1 MSWLPGKN
9 PMLYLYTRRLAIR
22 TFEATPAPR
31 TLYGETAPSLGTV
44 ADLERTLRTYKVRY
58 LVKMPVDA
66 EDKKEVDRL
75 LDGLQQRYPDWVKTV
90 WVGQDRRFAV
100 LALGQEK

>member
-1 MSWLPGKN
+1 
-9 PMLYLYTRRLAIR
+9 MLYLYTGRISIR

-31 TLYGETAPSLGTV
+31 SLYGEAAPSLGTV
-44 ADLERTLRTYKVRY
+44 ADLGRTLRTYQVRY
-58 LVKMPVDA
+58 VVKMPVDTQVA
-66 EDKKEVDRL
+66 KEVNRV
-75 LDGLQQRYPDWVKTV
+75 LDGLQQQYPDWVKTV